1 MVRRALTLSVASFL
15 ALVWPAT
22 TLAAAQTPSL
32 ETLTASPSVIRA
44 EAKAGGSY
52 AGQIKLLDTGNTSYD
67 LIVYATP
74 YSVSG
79 ENYDQSFVLQPK
91 MVDASKWFHFNQ
103 TSYHMAPHTTVLVPY
118 QIQIPAGVGS
128 GGYYAVVF
136 AQTSQAGGGTIKAQK
151 RLGILQYITVSGN
164 LNRSGRIES
173 FAVPFLQ
180 TTSPL
185 QTTLRLRNDGN
196 VHYDA
201 ATEVL
206 VKDLFGN
213 TKAILSDN
221 HTVLPS
227 TIRRMSINWDKSP
240 GFGLFRVEGTV
251 DINGKTDQ
259 LPVRY
264 TLLLSQTAFII
275 IFLCLVALVAYAVLS
290 LRRRGNVGKR

>member
-1 MVRRALTLSVASFL
+1 
-15 ALVWPAT
+15 
-22 TLAAAQTPSL
+22 
-32 ETLTASPSVIRA
+32 
-44 EAKAGGSY
+44 
-52 AGQIKLLDTGNTSYD
+52 
-67 LIVYATP
+67 
-74 YSVSG
+74 
-79 ENYDQSFVLQPK
+79 
-91 MVDASKWFHFNQ
+91 
-103 TSYHMAPHTTVLVPY
+103 
-118 QIQIPAGVGS
+118 
-128 GGYYAVVF
+128 
-136 AQTSQAGGGTIKAQK
+136 
-151 RLGILQYITVSGN
+151 
-164 LNRSGRIES
+164 
-173 FAVPFLQ
+173 AVPFLQ

-275 IFLCLVALVAYAVLS
+275 IFLCIVALVAYAVLS
-290 LRRRGNVGKR
+290 LRRRGNV